1 MFTKRPGTPAAMA
14 SRYMIFLHLLLG
26 SGLYFSADAYVPSG
40 SALDYVYSSPK
51 FTMSALAFDNRSIVS
66 EESFNYLHSP
76 TNCRC
81 SALGA
86 CVPSL
91 IRQVKINA
99 YGQRA
104 ARKPGGYPVSVPT
117 SK

>member
-1 MFTKRPGTPAAMA
+1 MFTKRPGRPAAMA

-104 ARKPGGYPVSVPT
+104 ARKPGGYPVSV
-117 SK
+117 